1 MLDCKRGGKTGKTG
15 AAHARSTSPFFDNFS
30 RVNHSLK
37 KKKNFSILKWKG
49 KTAELGD
56 QRLSLCLCNLNNSV
70 AKYKSL
76 LYIFPCSFLML

>member
-37 KKKNFSILKWKG
+37 KKELFYFEMERENRRAGGS
-49 KTAELGD
+49 KTEFMF
-56 QRLSLCLCNLNNSV
+56 V
-70 AKYKSL
+70 
-76 LYIFPCSFLML
+76 